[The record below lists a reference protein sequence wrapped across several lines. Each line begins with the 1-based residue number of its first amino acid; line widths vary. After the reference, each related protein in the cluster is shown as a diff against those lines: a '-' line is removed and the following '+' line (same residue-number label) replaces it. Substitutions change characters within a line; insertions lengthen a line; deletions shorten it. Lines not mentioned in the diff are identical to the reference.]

1 MITRDERQ
9 SLGVQKWVD
18 NRCCGT
24 LEYATGVGKTRTA
37 IKAINRFLARNPGKR
52 VMIVVPTEP
61 LQRQWTLV
69 LAEFNVFT
77 NSTVEI
83 INTVVKHEWECDL
96 LIIDEIH
103 MMAADTFGRIFT
115 KVKYGMILGLTATME
130 RLDGKHVYIQQYCPI
145 VDRISI
151 IEATENKWLSPYK
164 EYKVILEV
172 DLEEYQEINNEFYN
186 HFAFFNY
193 DFDTA
198 MKCAGSDGWKARN
211 EYADKMCTD
220 KNKIKEMRKIVTAH
234 AFGFMSSMSKRK
246 AFIHNHPKK
255 IEIANYILEHRP
267 MSKAITFSPTIKV
280 AEKIKY
286 GYVCH
291 SKQTKA
297 KRAMTLEEF
306 NKVEQGV
313 INTSKALD
321 VGADIQGLNLAI
333 ILCNTS
339 SKTQKTQRIGRA
351 IRFAPNKE
359 SEVFTLVL
367 KGTVEEEWFRKS
379 TEGKKYYTIDEEG
392 LKRLLNGEE
401 FTLKRDK
408 QTGMTFRF

>member
-1 MITRDERQ
+1 MTRDERQ
-9 SLGVQKWVD
+9 TLGVQKWVD
-18 NRCCGT
+18 NRCKGT

-37 IKAINRFLARNPGKR
+37 IKAINRFLNKNPGKR

-61 LQRQWTLV
+61 LQKQWVMV
-69 LAEFNVFT
+69 LAEFGVFT

-103 MMAADTFGRIFT
+103 MMAANTFGTIFS
-115 KVKYGMILGLTATME
+115 KVSYSMILGLTATME
-130 RLDGKHVYIQQYCPI
+130 RLDGKHVYIEQYCPI

-151 IEATENKWLSPYK
+151 SEATQNQWLSPYK
-164 EYKVILEV
+164 EYKVLLDV
-172 DLEEYQEINNEFYN
+172 DLAEYETLNSQFYE
-186 HFAFFNY
+186 HFGFFNY
-193 DFDTA
+193 DFDLA
-198 MKCAGSDGWKARN
+198 MSLAGGDGWQARN
-211 EYADKMCTD
+211 KYADSICSD
-220 KNKIKEMRKIVTAH
+220 KSKIKEFRKIVTAH
-234 AFGFMSSMSKRK
+234 AFGFMSTLAKRK

-255 IEIANYILEHRP
+255 IEITNYILEHRP
-267 MSKAITFSPTIKV
+267 DSKAITFSPTIKV

-291 SKQTKA
+291 SKQTKK
-297 KRAMTLEEF
+297 KRALTLQDF
-306 NKVEQGV
+306 NELDKGV
-313 INTSKALD
+313 LNTSKALD

-351 IRFAPNKE
+351 IRFVPNKE

-379 TEGKKYYTIDEEG
+379 SEGKQFYTIDEEG
-392 LKRLLNGEE
+392 LYHLLDGKDFN
-401 FTLKRDK
+401 LKREK
-408 QTGMTFRF
+408 QTGLTFRF